1 MATQLNPYLNFSGNA
16 REAMEFYHG
25 VFGGELELSTF
36 GDFAMASDPGDTEK
50 IMHSRLVSENSLVLM
65 GSDTPRSM
73 EISRGTDHAVS
84 LSGQDERELRDYWD
98 KLSTGGQIVMPLEAA
113 PWGDVFGMCTDKFG
127 VPWMLNIGMT
137 PQA

>member
-36 GDFAMASDPGDTEK
+36 GDFAMASDPGDADK

-65 GSDTPRSM
+65 GSDTPSSM

-84 LSGQDERELRDYWD
+84 LSGQDEVELRDYWD
-98 KLSTGGQIVMPLEAA
+98 KLSTGGQIVMALEAA

-127 VPWMLNIGMT
+127 VPWMLNIDMT